1 MVRAFVA
8 VDLPCEI
15 QEAIA
20 KLQPALRQSQGR
32 LVLVNP
38 SIIHITIQFL
48 GEVPEDRIPAIASA
62 LGTVRL
68 PTFSLVVHGLAANP
82 RQRPRVI
89 WCMVSDGGGCA
100 ALARSVGDALG
111 PLGIAREERPFHP
124 HATVARIKGP
134 APDIHAVIQG
144 IGAGVLGRREVRGF
158 SLKKST
164 LTPGGPVYEDI
175 RRVEW

>member
-8 VDLPCEI
+8 VDLPYEI
-15 QEAIA
+15 QQAIA
-20 KLQPALRQSQGR
+20 ALQPALRQSRGR

-48 GEVPEDRIPAIASA
+48 GEVPEDRIPPVAQA
-62 LGTVRL
+62 LGAVRL
-68 PTFSLVVHGLAANP
+68 PAFPLVVRGLAANP
-82 RQRPRVI
+82 RQRPRVV
-89 WCMVSDGGGCA
+89 WCTVEDGGGCA
-100 ALARSVGDALG
+100 ALARAVGDALA
-111 PLGIAREERPFHP
+111 PLGIVREERPFHP

-144 IGAGVLGRREVRGF
+144 IGAGVLGRCEVRGF